1 MWLFTRNGFVSLA
14 QHPQEQEADKLVV
27 QTQTR
32 EEMERVIRLLDEVG
46 GQPHEVEQA
55 HDGFCRFSTVA
66 TKDVAA
72 KVIARLVADID
83 YSRFTQSVN
92 FDFGADP
99 QYILLM
105 TPVGL
110 QVARVLPG
118 RR

>member
-1 MWLFTRNGFVSLA
+1 VWIFSRNGFISLA
-14 QHPQEQEADKLVV
+14 QHPLEAGKLLV

-32 EEMERVIRLLDEVG
+32 EEMERVVRLLGEG
-46 GQPHEVEQA
+46 GEPHEIERVM
-55 HDGFCRFSTVA
+55 DGFCRFATVT

-72 KVIARLVADID
+72 RMIARLVADID
-83 YSRFTQSVN
+83 YSRFTHSVN

-110 QVARVLPG
+110 QVARVSPD
-118 RR
+118 

>member
-1 MWLFTRNGFVSLA
+1 MWIFSRQGFIGLA
-14 QHPQEQEADKLVV
+14 QHPQQADKLVV
-27 QTQTR
+27 QTRSR
-32 EEMERVIRLLDEVG
+32 EEMEHVVRLLNEG
-46 GQPHEVEQA
+46 GDKHEVERVM
-55 HDGFCRFSTVA
+55 DGFCRFATVVN
-66 TKDVAA
+66 KEEAA

-110 QVARVLPG
+110 QVARVSPD
-118 RR
+118 